1 MIDKVLKFIIPHH
14 CCRCQKVGA
23 ALCQDCI
30 NYIIPRRKN
39 DPKLTKCQESWLDW
53 RCFGWRSGLLE
64 KIVDD
69 YKFNLKRELANPLAQ
84 LLASQLRDLTSESV
98 VVVPIPTTG
107 KHNRQRGLDH
117 MKLIG
122 KELAKLLGGTCE
134 PILQRASQVSQRGLQ
149 RGARLKNA
157 QTSFK
162 VSQPLDEKK
171 TYLVIDD
178 VWTTGATII
187 TATELLKKH
196 GAKKVVAAVICRQP
210 VDKKDKALKF
220 KV

>member
-1 MIDKVLKFIIPHH
+1 MIDQVLKFVIPHH
-14 CCRCQKVGA
+14 CCSCQKVGA

-30 NYIIPRRKN
+30 NYIIPRRKD
-39 DPKLTKCQESWLDW
+39 DPKLTKCQVSRLDW

-84 LLASQLRDLTSESV
+84 LLTSQLRDLANESV
-98 VVVPIPTTG
+98 VVVPIPTTN
-107 KHNRQRGLDH
+107 KHNRQRGFDH
-117 MKLIG
+117 MGLVG
-122 KELAKLLGGTCE
+122 RELARLLGGICQ
-134 PILQRASQVSQRGLQ
+134 PILQRASQTSQRGLQ
-149 RGARLKNA
+149 RSARLKNA

-162 VSQPLDEKK
+162 ISQPLNEKK

-196 GAKKVVAAVICRQP
+196 GARKVVAAVICRQP
-210 VDKKDKALKF
+210 QDN
-220 KV
+220 